1 LRLAE
6 TLLRYPHAVAI
17 AVKVTVSMGG
27 GKVPVEQVSDRRISA
42 ALSAAGREIGTK
54 LANVVCPT
62 HQKTATNVRVHF
74 DKAGNADLQY
84 DSCCEDLGKRIGA
97 ALG

>member
-1 LRLAE
+1 
-6 TLLRYPHAVAI
+6 
-17 AVKVTVSMGG
+17 MGG
-27 GKVPVEQVSDRRISA
+27 KHVPIEQVSDRRISS

-62 HQKTATNVRVHF
+62 HRKTATNVRVHF

-84 DSCCEDLGKRIGA
+84 DSCCEDLGKRIGT
-97 ALG
+97 ALS